1 MQQKFGISLQ
11 YDTIKNNFNYPI
23 LSYKVE
29 LYGSWN
35 DWVMGSP
42 AEMDYELSRS
52 KNKKKKRI
60 AKYNAKIKLDKG
72 IYEYKWKFSYND
84 IDDPLKTHVVWLND
98 TIGTITNHENWNQN
112 NLFEY
117 K

>member
-1 MQQKFGISLQ
+1 MEQQFIISLHH
-11 YDTIKNNFNYPI
+11 DIIKEKFHYPI

-29 LYGSWN
+29 LCGSWN
-35 DWVMGSP
+35 DWTIGYP
-42 AEMDYELSRS
+42 AEMNYEMSKS

-60 AKYNAKIKLDKG
+60 AICNAKIKLDKG

-98 TIGTITNHENWNQN
+98 TINNITNNEQWNQN
-112 NLFEY
+112 NLFIL
-117 K
+117 